1 MDGLGFGRRG
11 LGPRPSPSHLQRRIH
26 LGFSAAQVR
35 GDGIEGFNKLGLYG
49 GAVVDIRRFQNL
61 GLPTR
66 HPVPRKRKQKGRQ
79 PQTGDYSTWAY
90 KFSYI
95 DIPLVAVVELS
106 EGYTVGTGLQPG
118 VLLSALEDGLDG
130 EASRGIGWT
139 PTCPSDPGSSVG
151 SCGSGCPRLGA
162 ASSFCAQPKP
172 ARHCPQAE
180 QPWPER
186 TLGRP
191 DAKHHVAGRLHASP
205 ARSRTLSFT
214 PADAGRRARP
224 AWTR

>member
-1 MDGLGFGRRG
+1 MKRVLATTWMALALSVAGWAQDQAPLTFNGGYT
-11 LGPRPSPSHLQRRIH
+11 

-61 GLPTR
+61 GFQLGILY
-66 HPVPRKRKQKGRQ
+66 HEKGSKKVANPR
-79 PQTGDYSTWAY
+79 TGDYSTWAY

-130 EASRGIGWT
+130 
-139 PTCPSDPGSSVG
+139 GSVTG
-151 SCGSGCPRLGA
+151 DWMDTNLPIR
-162 ASSFCAQPKP
+162 
-172 ARHCPQAE
+172 
-180 QPWPER
+180 PWE
-186 TLGRP
+186 
-191 DAKHHVAGRLHASP
+191 
-205 ARSRTLSFT
+205 LS
-214 PADAGRRARP
+214 
-224 AWTR
+224 

>member
-1 MDGLGFGRRG
+1 MKRALGTAFLALTVGFTG
-11 LGPRPSPSHLQRRIH
+11 WSQDQAPLVFNGGYT

-61 GLPTR
+61 GFQLGILY
-66 HPVPRKRKQKGRQ
+66 HEKGSKKVAN
-79 PQTGDYSTWAY
+79 PQTGDRSTWAY

-130 EASRGIGWT
+130 GSVTGNWMDTNLPLSLIHISE
-139 PTCPSDPGSSVG
+139 PT
-151 SCGSGCPRLGA
+151 
-162 ASSFCAQPKP
+162 
-172 ARHCPQAE
+172 
-180 QPWPER
+180 
-186 TLGRP
+186 RP
-191 DAKHHVAGRLHASP
+191 Y
-205 ARSRTLSFT
+205 
-214 PADAGRRARP
+214 
-224 AWTR
+224 

>member
-11 LGPRPSPSHLQRRIH
+11 LGPRPSPSHLQRGVH

-61 GLPTR
+61 GFQLGILY
-66 HPVPRKRKQKGRQ
+66 HEKGSKKVAN
-79 PQTGDYSTWAY
+79 PKTGDYSTWAY

-130 EASRGIGWT
+130 GSVTGDWVDTNLPIRPWELSWVVWVGMPTAGGGELFLRHSQSLPGI
-139 PTCPSDPGSSVG
+139 V
-151 SCGSGCPRLGA
+151 
-162 ASSFCAQPKP
+162 PKP
-172 ARHCPQAE
+172 SNPGPNARWDDRMQNITL
-180 QPWPER
+180 QVGYTRLLLDPER
-186 TLGRP
+186 
-191 DAKHHVAGRLHASP
+191 
-205 ARSRTLSFT
+205 
-214 PADAGRRARP
+214 
-224 AWTR
+224 

>member
-1 MDGLGFGRRG
+1 MDGLAFGRRG
-11 LGPRPSPSHLQRRIH
+11 LGPRPSPAHLQRGYT

-61 GLPTR
+61 GFQLGILY
-66 HPVPRKRKQKGRQ
+66 HEKGSKKVAN
-79 PQTGDYSTWAY
+79 PKTGDYSTWAY

-130 EASRGIGWT
+130 GSVTGDWMDTNLPIRPWELSWVVWVGMPTAGGGELFLRHSQSLPGI
-139 PTCPSDPGSSVG
+139 V
-151 SCGSGCPRLGA
+151 
-162 ASSFCAQPKP
+162 PKP
-172 ARHCPQAE
+172 SNPGPNARWDDRMQNITL
-180 QPWPER
+180 QVGYTRLLLDPER
-186 TLGRP
+186 
-191 DAKHHVAGRLHASP
+191 
-205 ARSRTLSFT
+205 
-214 PADAGRRARP
+214 
-224 AWTR
+224 

>member
-1 MDGLGFGRRG
+1 MKRALATAWMALALGVAGWAQDRAPLTFNGG
-11 LGPRPSPSHLQRRIH
+11 YT

-61 GLPTR
+61 GFQLGILY
-66 HPVPRKRKQKGRQ
+66 HEKGSKKVANPR
-79 PQTGDYSTWAY
+79 TGDYSTWAY

-130 EASRGIGWT
+130 GSVTGDWMDTNLPIRPWELSWVVWIGI
-139 PTCPSDPGSSVG
+139 PTAGGGELFLRHSQSLPGIV
-151 SCGSGCPRLGA
+151 
-162 ASSFCAQPKP
+162 PKP
-172 ARHCPQAE
+172 SNPGPNARWDDRMQNITL
-180 QPWPER
+180 QVGYTRLLLDPER
-186 TLGRP
+186 
-191 DAKHHVAGRLHASP
+191 
-205 ARSRTLSFT
+205 
-214 PADAGRRARP
+214 
-224 AWTR
+224 

>member
-1 MDGLGFGRRG
+1 MKRALGTALLASVVGFTGWSQDQVPFVFNG
-11 LGPRPSPSHLQRRIH
+11 GYT

-61 GLPTR
+61 GFQLGILY
-66 HPVPRKRKQKGRQ
+66 HEKGSKKVAN
-79 PQTGDYSTWAY
+79 PQTGDRSTWAY

-130 EASRGIGWT
+130 GSVTGDWVDTNLPIRSWELSWVVWVGMPTARGGELFLRH
-139 PTCPSDPGSSVG
+139 SQSLPGIV
-151 SCGSGCPRLGA
+151 
-162 ASSFCAQPKP
+162 PKP
-172 ARHCPQAE
+172 SNPGPNARWDDRMQNITL
-180 QPWPER
+180 QVGYTRLLLDPER
-186 TLGRP
+186 
-191 DAKHHVAGRLHASP
+191 
-205 ARSRTLSFT
+205 
-214 PADAGRRARP
+214 
-224 AWTR
+224 